1 MKINNEFTVSAP
13 VEQAWDVILDLERVA
28 PCLPGA
34 AIQEEKGD
42 GEYEG
47 TMKVKIGPI
56 TANYKGT
63 VKFEE
68 VDEANRRVVLGATGR
83 DARGQ
88 GTASATIV
96 STMQEQ
102 GSETKVNVETDMKLT
117 GRAAQF
123 GRGIAQDVATK
134 MLGQFAACL
143 EEEIGGSGGAEAVAS
158 GSGDAQPSSST
169 GANGGGDGSA
179 SAGAGT
185 TAPVVGSTGGTAG
198 RVISGAAAG
207 SLGGGTAGGVVSGGP
222 GASEPAAGTGD
233 GGQQPQQP
241 QQQQQPRREPRP
253 EPEPFDLGAAG
264 QGIILD
270 RLKKAAPAI
279 AGGAAALIVVVWLLR
294 RRS

>member
-13 VEQAWDVILDLERVA
+13 VEQAWDVMLDIERIA

-34 AIQEEKGD
+34 AIQGEKGD

-68 VDEANRRVVLGATGR
+68 VDEGSRRAVLDATGR

-96 STMQEQ
+96 STLQEED
-102 GSETKVNVETDMKLT
+102 GNTKVQVETDMKLT

-134 MLGQFAACL
+134 MLDQFASCL
-143 EEEIGGSGGAEAVAS
+143 EEEITSGGQRETAAT
-158 GSGDAQPSSST
+158 GSAPSDTTSD
-169 GANGGGDGSA
+169 GAGDGA
-179 SAGAGT
+179 TPQEG
-185 TAPVVGSTGGTAG
+185 APVDGGTLG
-198 RVISGAAAG
+198 NIISSEDPAV
-207 SLGGGTAGGVVSGGP
+207 TAGGTVEGVVVSGP
-222 GASEPAAGTGD
+222 SRAEEPAASAERE
-233 GGQQPQQP
+233 QPREERQA
-241 QQQQQPRREPRP
+241 PRRET
-253 EPEPFDLGAAG
+253 EAFDLGAAG
-264 QGIILD
+264 REAILK
-270 RLKKAAPAI
+270 RAAPVLIGLGLLAI
-279 AGGAAALIVVVWLLR
+279 LIWLLR
-294 RRS
+294 R

>member
-1 MKINNEFTVSAP
+1 MKINNEFTVSVP
-13 VEQAWDVILDLERVA
+13 VQQAWDVMLDLQKIA

-68 VDEANRRVVLGATGR
+68 ADEDNHRAVLKATGR

-96 STMQEQ
+96 SALQEE
-102 GSETKVNVETDMKLT
+102 GDDTRVRVETDMKLT

-134 MLGQFAACL
+134 MLEQFAECL
-143 EEEIGGSGGAEAVAS
+143 EREISGGPGEGAVAAAETPTETS
-158 GSGDAQPSSST
+158 EDQDD
-169 GANGGGDGSA
+169 GASQETPAA
-179 SAGAGT
+179 SAGG
-185 TAPVVGSTGGTAG
+185 VGGTAG
-198 RVISGAAAG
+198 RVIDSEDPGVMAGASVEGAVVSDGAPGAAAG
-207 SLGGGTAGGVVSGGP
+207 AETD
-222 GASEPAAGTGD
+222 GAR
-233 GGQQPQQP
+233 
-241 QQQQQPRREPRP
+241 QQQAPRREP
-253 EPEPFDLGAAG
+253 EEQDAFDLGAAS
-264 QGIILD
+264 QEAILK
-270 RLKKAAPAI
+270 RAAPVLVGLGLLAI
-279 AGGAAALIVVVWLLR
+279 LIWLIR
-294 RRS
+294 R